1 MNRERWLL
9 LVSVFIFVGLVV
21 GLGIYYLRST
31 AVAPL
36 FKMKSPSGAAKLLAR
51 RPILE
56 GATAQGLPEVTG
68 PDRVV
73 VERTPWGRNPFLTEE
88 EEAGAREPEVEELK
102 IKAIIVGPPRSVATL
117 DGQAVLVGEMIGGE
131 TVLDIRQDAVVL
143 EKGGRKRV
151 LRIREPSISIQ
162 IKDEEK

>member
-9 LVSVFIFVGLVV
+9 LISVFIFV
-21 GLGIYYLRST
+21 GLGIYYLRSA

-36 FKMKSPSGAAKLLAR
+36 FRKISPSGAAKLLAR

-68 PDRVV
+68 SDRGV
-73 VERTPWGRNPFLTEE
+73 VESTPWGRNPFLTEE
-88 EEAGAREPEVEELK
+88 EARAREPEPEVEELK
-102 IKAIIVGPPRSVATL
+102 IKAIIVGPPRSVATF
-117 DGQAVLVGEMIGGE
+117 DGQAVLVGEMVGGE
-131 TVLDIRQDAVVL
+131 TVVDIRQDAVVL
-143 EKGGRKRV
+143 ERDGRKRV

-162 IKDEEK
+162 IEDEKK

>member
-9 LVSVFIFVGLVV
+9 LVSVFIFVGL
-21 GLGIYYLRST
+21 GIYYLRSA

-36 FKMKSPSGAAKLLAR
+36 FKMKSPSGAAKLLTR

-56 GATAQGLPEVTG
+56 GATARGLPEVTG

-88 EEAGAREPEVEELK
+88 EKAGAREPEELK

-151 LRIREPSISIQ
+151 LRIRDPSISIQ
-162 IKDEEK
+162 IKDKDK

>member
-9 LVSVFIFVGLVV
+9 LISVFIFV
-21 GLGIYYLRST
+21 GLGIYYLRSA
-31 AVAPL
+31 AVATL
-36 FKMKSPSGAAKLLAR
+36 FRKISPSGAAKLLAR

-56 GATAQGLPEVTG
+56 GTTAQGLPEITG

-73 VERTPWGRNPFLTEE
+73 DERTPWGRNPFLTEE
-88 EEAGAREPEVEELK
+88 EEAKVTEPEPEVEELK

-117 DGQAVLVGEMIGGE
+117 DGRAVLVGEMIGGE

-162 IKDEEK
+162 IKDGKN

>member
-9 LVSVFIFVGLVV
+9 IISVFIFV
-21 GLGIYYLRST
+21 GLGIYYLRSA
-31 AVAPL
+31 AVAPR

-56 GATAQGLPEVTG
+56 GATAQGLPEVAG

-88 EEAGAREPEVEELK
+88 EEAGAREPEREPEVEELK

-117 DGQAVLVGEMIGGE
+117 DRQAVLVGEMIGGE

-162 IKDEEK
+162 IKD

>member
-1 MNRERWLL
+1 MNWERWLL
-9 LVSVFIFVGLVV
+9 LVSLFIFV
-21 GLGIYYLRST
+21 GLGIYYLRS
-31 AVAPL
+31 AEVAPL
-36 FKMKSPSGAAKLLAR
+36 FREISPSEAAKLLAR

-56 GATAQGLPEVTG
+56 GTTAQGLPEITG

-73 VERTPWGRNPFLTEE
+73 DERTPWGRNPFLTEE
-88 EEAGAREPEVEELK
+88 EEARAGEPEPEVEELK

-117 DGQAVLVGEMIGGE
+117 DGRAVLVGEMIGGE

-162 IKDEEK
+162 VKDEKK

>member
-9 LVSVFIFVGLVV
+9 LISIFIFV
-21 GLGIYYLRST
+21 GLGIYYLSPT

-36 FKMKSPSGAAKLLAR
+36 FKMKSPSGETEQLAR
-51 RPILE
+51 QSLME
-56 GATAQGLPEVTG
+56 GATAQKLSEVSG
-68 PDRVV
+68 PDQVV
-73 VERTPWGRNPFLTEE
+73 DERTPWGRNPFLTEE
-88 EEAGAREPEVEELK
+88 EEARGREPEVGRLK

-117 DGQAVLVGEMIGGE
+117 DGRAVLVGEMIGGE

-143 EKGGRKRV
+143 ERGGRKRV
-151 LRIREPSISIQ
+151 IRIREPSVSIR

>member
-9 LVSVFIFVGLVV
+9 IISVFIFV
-21 GLGIYYLRST
+21 GLGIYYLRSA
-31 AVAPL
+31 AVAPR

-56 GATAQGLPEVTG
+56 GATAQGLPEVAG

-88 EEAGAREPEVEELK
+88 EEAGAREPEPEVEELK

-117 DGQAVLVGEMIGGE
+117 GRQAVLVGEMIGGE

-162 IKDEEK
+162 IKDEDK